1 MSFQEL
7 AQPAPIVDEAN
18 AQPPQESENI
28 VVRPAE
34 ISASPETASPKI
46 VAPATTDYNKFAPK
60 ITHQEA
66 SNLSVSALKQQ
77 GTDFESKAAVIKGSV
92 KKDWLKRCLPLIY
105 DERDFVS
112 YGEVLRYLF
121 IKGNCIFVYG
131 QKSDPKPLFVIQLET
146 IRAEIEDSKQPHKN
160 SYTISPQSGNN
171 MTSSSL
177 VTVLLMDGFSK
188 SGKQLYQ
195 ITFDISTDKS
205 VVKRFMDIL
214 RTNTKYYG
222 GEVVVEARTKMDIN
236 SDSKK

>member
-7 AQPAPIVDEAN
+7 AQPAPIVDEAT
-18 AQPPQESENI
+18 AQAPQESENI

-34 ISASPETASPKI
+34 ISASPETKSPSI

-60 ITHQEA
+60 IAHQEA
-66 SNLSVSALKQQ
+66 STLSVSALKQQ
-77 GTDFESKAAVIKGSV
+77 GTDFESEAAVIKGCV
-92 KKDWLKRCLPLIY
+92 KKDFLKRILPYFY

-112 YGEVLRYLF
+112 YGEVLRYVF

-131 QKSDPKPLFVIQLET
+131 QKSDPKPLFVIQLEK
-146 IRAEIEDSKQPHKN
+146 IRAQIEDSKQPHKN
-160 SYTISPQSGNN
+160 SYTISPQAGNN
-171 MTSSSL
+171 MTSSNL
-177 VTVLLMDGFSK
+177 VTVLLMDGYSK

-214 RTNTKYYG
+214 RTNAEYYG
-222 GEVVVEARTKMDIN
+222 SEVVVEVKTKMDVN
-236 SDSKK
+236 GDSKK